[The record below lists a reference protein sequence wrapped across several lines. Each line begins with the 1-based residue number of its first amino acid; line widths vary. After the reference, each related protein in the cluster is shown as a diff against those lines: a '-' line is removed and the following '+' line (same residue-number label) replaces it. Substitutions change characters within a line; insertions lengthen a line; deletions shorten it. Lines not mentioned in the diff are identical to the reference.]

1 MTTYAIGDLHGCLS
15 PLQRLLDKLRF
26 DPRLDHLWFVGDL
39 VNRGP
44 QSLATL
50 RFVRDLG
57 SSATVVLGNHDLHLL
72 AVANGVRNS
81 SPKDT
86 FERILAAS
94 DRDELLHWL
103 RHRPFLHHDESL
115 GFLMV
120 HAGIHPSWD
129 LATARTLADELEGVL
144 RSPRHVRFL
153 ERMYG
158 NTPDHWPAPKAE
170 KLKKHDRRRLAV
182 NVFTRMRFCTTLGD
196 LDFSFNGPPA
206 RAPSRLRPWHHLP
219 GRVFDQTRVV
229 FGHWSS
235 HPAMSHPKVVPTD
248 RGCVW
253 GGMLTAFDLQAN
265 CSHTVHKESRIGTAE
280 RDVQTVW

>member
-26 DPRLDHLWFVGDL
+26 DPRVDHLWFVGDL

-72 AVANGVRNS
+72 AVANGIREPS
-81 SPKDT
+81 SKDT
-86 FERILAAS
+86 FERILTAS

-103 RHRPFLHHDESL
+103 RHRPFLHHDAAL
-115 GFLMV
+115 GYLLV
-120 HAGIHPSWD
+120 HAGIHPAWD
-129 LATARTLADELEGVL
+129 LATASALADELAGVL
-144 RSPRHVRFL
+144 RSPRYVKFL

-158 NTPDHWPAPKAE
+158 NTPDQWPAPRVDA
-170 KLKKHDRRRLAV
+170 LKKHDRRRLAA
-182 NVFTRMRFCTTLGD
+182 NVFTRMRYCNAQGKLEFG
-196 LDFSFNGPPA
+196 FSGPPA
-206 RAPSRLRPWHHLP
+206 SAPAKWQPWHHLT
-219 GRVFDQTRVV
+219 GRIFDEARVI

-253 GGMLTAFDLQAN
+253 GGMLTAFDVDEQR
-265 CSHTVHKESRIGTAE
+265 SYTVRKVPRIGTAGRE
-280 RDVQTVW
+280 VQMVW

>member
-26 DPRLDHLWFVGDL
+26 DPRIDHLWFVGDL

-50 RFVRDLG
+50 RFVRELG

-72 AVANGVRNS
+72 AVANGVRES
-81 SPKDT
+81 SHKDT

-94 DRDELLHWL
+94 DRDELMHWL
-103 RHRPFLHHDESL
+103 RHRPFLHHDAAL
-115 GFLMV
+115 GCLLV
-120 HAGIHPSWD
+120 HAGIHPAWD
-129 LATARTLADELEGVL
+129 LATVKMLADELEGVL
-144 RSPRHVRFL
+144 RSSRHVKFL

-158 NTPDHWPAPKAE
+158 NSPDQWPGSNAAS
-170 KLKKHDRRRLAV
+170 LKKHERRRLAV
-182 NVFTRMRFCTTLGD
+182 NVLTRMRYCNARGRLEFG
-196 LDFSFNGPPA
+196 FNGPPA
-206 RAPSRLRPWHHLP
+206 AAPEKLLPWHHLP
-219 GRVFDQTRVV
+219 GRIFNETRVI

-235 HPAMSHPKVVPTD
+235 HPGMSHPKVVPID

-253 GGMLTAFDLQAN
+253 GGMLTAFNIDHGR
-265 CSHTVHKESRIGTAE
+265 SHTVPKVPRIGMHE
-280 RDVQTVW
+280 REGQMVW

>member
-50 RFVRDLG
+50 RYVRELG

-72 AVANGVRNS
+72 AVASGVRQP

-94 DRDELLHWL
+94 DRDELLDWL
-103 RHRPFLHHDESL
+103 RHRQFLHHDPGL
-115 GFLMV
+115 GCLLV
-120 HAGIHPSWD
+120 HAGIHPAWN
-129 LATARTLADELEGVL
+129 LATSQALAHELEGVL
-144 RSPRHVRFL
+144 RSSKYVRFL

-158 NTPDHWPAPKAE
+158 NEPDVWTG
-170 KLKKHDRRRLAV
+170 KLKKHERRRLAV
-182 NVFTRMRFCTTLGD
+182 NVMTRMRYCNTRGL

-206 RAPSRLRPWHHLP
+206 RADKKLQPWHNFP
-219 GRVFDQTRVV
+219 GRIFDQTRVI

-235 HPAMSHPKVVPTD
+235 HPAMSGPQVVPID

-253 GGMLTAFDLQAN
+253 GGTLTAYAIDEN
-265 CSHTVHKESRIGTAE
+265 ITYTVRKVPRIGTHE
-280 RDVQTVW
+280 RAPQLVW